1 MTDKI
6 DALTAEMI
14 SYFSGD
20 AKRIQHFLKVHAF
33 SALIGRAERLCEHTL
48 FVLEAA
54 ALVHDIGIK
63 PAERLYGSCGGKLQ
77 EELGPDEARPIL
89 EKLGFSEDDTA
100 RICFLISRHHTYT
113 DIDGIDLQILI
124 EADFLVNLYED
135 NSSSEAVLAAY
146 QKVFSTKTGKELC
159 RKIYG
164 EAIFEQ

>member
-33 SALIGRAERLCEHTL
+33 SEIIGKAERLDEHTL
-48 FVLEAA
+48 FILEAA

-77 EELGPDEARPIL
+77 EELGPSEARPIL
-89 EKLGFSEDDTA
+89 EKLAFSEEDIA

-135 NSSSEAVLAAY
+135 KSPPEAVLSAY
-146 QKVFSTKTGKELC
+146 
-159 RKIYG
+159 
-164 EAIFEQ
+164 

>member
-33 SALIGRAERLCEHTL
+33 SEIIGKAERLDEHTL
-48 FVLEAA
+48 FILEAA

-77 EELGPDEARPIL
+77 EELGPSEARPIL
-89 EKLGFSEDDTA
+89 EKLAFSEEDTA

-135 NSSSEAVLAAY
+135 KSPPEAVLSAY
-146 QKVFSTKTGKELC
+146 RKVFSTKTGKELC

-164 EAIFEQ
+164 EQIFE

>member
-6 DALTAEMI
+6 DALMLEMI

-20 AKRIQHFLKVHAF
+20 PKRIQHFVKVHEF
-33 SALIGRAERLCEHTL
+33 SALIGRAERLCERAL

-77 EELGPDEARPIL
+77 EKLGPGEALPIL
-89 EKLGFSEDDTA
+89 EKLGFSEEDTA

-135 NSSSEAVLAAY
+135 KSSAEAVLSAY
-146 QKVFSTKTGKELC
+146 RNVFSTKTGKELC
-159 RKIYG
+159 RKIFG
-164 EAIFEQ
+164 EQIFEQ

>member
-33 SALIGRAERLCEHTL
+33 SEIIGKAERLDEHTL
-48 FVLEAA
+48 FILEAA

-77 EELGPDEARPIL
+77 EELGPSEARPIL
-89 EKLGFSEDDTA
+89 EKLAFSEEDIA

-135 NSSSEAVLAAY
+135 KSPPEAVLSAY
-146 QKVFSTKTGKELC
+146 RKVFSTKTGKELC

-164 EAIFEQ
+164 EQIFE

>member
-33 SALIGRAERLCEHTL
+33 SEIIGKAERLDEHTL
-48 FVLEAA
+48 FILEAA

-77 EELGPDEARPIL
+77 EELGPSEARPIL
-89 EKLGFSEDDTA
+89 EKLAFSEEDTA

-113 DIDGIDLQILI
+113 DIGGIDLQILI

-135 NSSSEAVLAAY
+135 KSPPEAVLSAY
-146 QKVFSTKTGKELC
+146 RKVFSTKTGKELC

-164 EAIFEQ
+164 EQIFE

>member
-6 DALTAEMI
+6 DTLTAEMI

-33 SALIGRAERLCEHTL
+33 SEIIGKAERLDEHTL
-48 FVLEAA
+48 FILEAA

-77 EELGPDEARPIL
+77 EELGPSEARPIL
-89 EKLGFSEDDTA
+89 EKLAFSEEDTA

-135 NSSSEAVLAAY
+135 KSPPEAVLSAY
-146 QKVFSTKTGKELC
+146 RKVFSTKTGKELC

-164 EAIFEQ
+164 EQIFE

>member
-1 MTDKI
+1 MTEKL
-6 DALTAEMI
+6 DALTEEMI
-14 SYFSGD
+14 DFFSGD
-20 AKRIQHFLKVHAF
+20 PKRIQHFIKVRAF
-33 SALIGRAERLCEHTL
+33 SAFIGRAENLDEHTL

-77 EELGPDEARPIL
+77 EELGPAEARQIL
-89 EKLGFSEDDTA
+89 DKIGFSESDTA

-135 NSSSEAVLAAY
+135 NSSHEAILTAY
-146 QKVFSTKTGKELC
+146 QKIFSTKTGKKLC
-159 RKIYG
+159 RRIFG
-164 EAIFEQ
+164 ENAFER

>member
-1 MTDKI
+1 MMNKI
-6 DALTAEMI
+6 AALTAEMI

-20 AKRIQHFLKVHAF
+20 PKRIQHFLKVHAF
-33 SALIGRAERLCEHTL
+33 SALIGRAERLDEHTL

-89 EKLGFSEDDTA
+89 EKLGFTEEDTA

-135 NSSSEAVLAAY
+135 NSSKEAVLSAY
-146 QKVFSTKTGKELC
+146 QNVFSTETGKELC

-164 EAIFEQ
+164 EHIFE

>member
-33 SALIGRAERLCEHTL
+33 SALIGRAERLDEQTL

-146 QKVFSTKTGKELC
+146 RNVFSTKTGKELC

>member
-1 MTDKI
+1 MMNKI
-6 DALTAEMI
+6 DALTSEMI
-14 SYFSGD
+14 GYFSGD
-20 AKRIQHFLKVHAF
+20 AKRIQHFIKVHEF
-33 SALIGRAERLCEHTL
+33 CALIGRAEQLDEHTL

-77 EELGPDEARPIL
+77 EELGPGEARPIL
-89 EKLGFSEDDTA
+89 EKLCFSEDDTA
-100 RICFLISRHHTYT
+100 RICFLISHHHTYT

-135 NSSSEAVLAAY
+135 NSTKDVVLSAY
-146 QKVFSTKTGKELC
+146 RKVFSTKTGKELC

-164 EAIFEQ
+164 EENFE

>member
-6 DALTAEMI
+6 DALTVEMI

-20 AKRIQHFLKVHAF
+20 PKRIQHFIKVHSF
-33 SALIGRAERLCEHTL
+33 SALIGKAERLDEYTL

-54 ALVHDIGIK
+54 SLVHDIGIK

-77 EELGPDEARPIL
+77 EELGPSEARPIL

-135 NSSSEAVLAAY
+135 NSSPEAVLAAY
-146 QKVFSTKTGKELC
+146 RNVFSTKTGKELC

-164 EAIFEQ
+164 ETIFE

>member
-33 SALIGRAERLCEHTL
+33 CALIGKAERLDEHTL

-77 EELGPDEARPIL
+77 EELGPSEARPIL
-89 EKLGFSEDDTA
+89 EKLAFSEEDTA

-135 NSSSEAVLAAY
+135 KSPPEAVLSAY
-146 QKVFSTKTGKELC
+146 RKVFSTKTGKELC

-164 EAIFEQ
+164 EQIFE

>member
-14 SYFSGD
+14 SYFSSD

-33 SALIGRAERLCEHTL
+33 SEIIGKAERLDEHTL
-48 FVLEAA
+48 FILEAA

-77 EELGPDEARPIL
+77 EELGPSEARPIL
-89 EKLGFSEDDTA
+89 EKLAFSEEDTA

-135 NSSSEAVLAAY
+135 KSPPEAVLSAY
-146 QKVFSTKTGKELC
+146 RKVFSTKTGKELC

-164 EAIFEQ
+164 EQIFE

>member
-6 DALTAEMI
+6 DTLTAEMI

-33 SALIGRAERLCEHTL
+33 SEIIGKAERLDEHTL
-48 FVLEAA
+48 FILEAA

-63 PAERLYGSCGGKLQ
+63 PTERLYGSCGGKLQ
-77 EELGPDEARPIL
+77 EELGPSEARPIL
-89 EKLGFSEDDTA
+89 EKLAFSEEDTA

-135 NSSSEAVLAAY
+135 KSPPEAVLSAY
-146 QKVFSTKTGKELC
+146 RKVFSTKTGKELC

-164 EAIFEQ
+164 EQIFE